1 MGASSPVGDR
11 WVRRTRSRLAG
22 RASWGLQCAGRRRDH
37 PALMVEVGSFQINE
51 GQSSASPR
59 KVGNVVS
66 WGRRLRA
73 SSFNWD
79 RRCFWLSH
87 QAWCG
92 FFMKLFLGITQL
104 SGRVSSSGMILGC
117 PPNVVSSSVSLQ
129 SARPWGAPLITWRT
143 GFHSFVVNYNR
154 LLSVTKSLRGSSRCK
169 VLSYCYLMSCGGPRI
184 APNPRFRPQKVF
196 FPYRRRQID
205 NLASLSIK
213 RPVTRTKR
221 RTSLLSCDNR
231 EQPDS
236 TDNDHPTVINVLE
249 THHRRPTSLQ
259 GIDQRPD
266 DQYSNDALYKRTT
279 QFTNKIQ
286 TVPDTLR
293 EKSFN

>member
-1 MGASSPVGDR
+1 MSCPGVAGC
-11 WVRRTRSRLAG
+11 G
-22 RASWGLQCAGRRRDH
+22 RAQRGFQL
-37 PALMVEVGSFQINE
+37 GS
-51 GQSSASPR
+51 S
-59 KVGNVVS
+59 
-66 WGRRLRA
+66 
-73 SSFNWD
+73 
-79 RRCFWLSH
+79 
-87 QAWCG
+87 
-92 FFMKLFLGITQL
+92 LFLAQVPPGVARFLHDPLLRHSLTHTRL

-205 NLASLSIK
+205 NLASLSFE

-266 DQYSNDALYKRTT
+266 DQYRNDPLYKRTT
-279 QFTNKIQ
+279 QITNKHRLFL
-286 TVPDTLR
+286 TLQQR
-293 EKSFN
+293 SL